1 MTRQN
6 NVYEYFAF
14 VSYKRE
20 DEKWAKWLQKKL
32 ESYSLPTALRK
43 QNPTLPNKIRPV
55 FRDQSELSGGNL
67 KAEIEKGLKNSKFL
81 IVICSPRSAKSPW
94 VSKEVQFFIDNGR
107 SEFII
112 PFIIGGTPNATDPDD
127 ECFPEGLRQL
137 KGEKELLGININEMG
152 RDAAAIKVIARMFDI
167 RFDVLWQRHKRSR
180 HLRNLIL
187 AIILILIVMTIV
199 IFAAVLFNKNN
210 VIESQNN
217 HLQTL
222 VNELQEENITFSQM
236 SSDRKLYEYVGTL
249 RGRNEGWPLDI
260 IAFHPSEPIVAF
272 ADSWGFW
279 IHYLSSNVE
288 IQLSAHGKY
297 IEPGEFLQGIGF
309 SKDGLNLWV
318 SNFDTTYCFDTKSFC
333 LLKQYDYEYN
343 DTANEDGNGNETE
356 DEDDGYNSYIIK
368 YNDDSDIKYNY
379 DGKILTVIDDNNIE
393 IISTKMLS
401 IEDTTIQRLKNPTFN
416 EVLLISDSRAA
427 IYNNKSH
434 KFTQFFRGYD
444 RNYFG
449 FSQDG
454 NYLIAENDI
463 FERIHQTDTIS
474 ELQYQRFPKQDLP
487 TFTSNVRYNYDAHSN
502 TLLEHNENAIFLKNG
517 KSVKKLDVIKKYT
530 IGNGQEYLSNAL
542 FAGPNKIIAI
552 VEQGNIRVFNA
563 VTLSLI
569 GILKN
574 FQWLDPSCID
584 NEQNLA
590 HAEAFIADSKYIN
603 GRLWVLSSGGVLR
616 IYNVE
621 KLQTESVVILP
632 YDSPESLRLGSLD
645 NFHIDDDGSQ
655 IQYSFSGDSLHY
667 YVCDLRALNKP
678 ESSKLTP

>member
-14 VSYKRE
+14 ISYKRE

-112 PFIIGGTPNATDPDD
+112 PFIIVGTPNATDPDD

-152 RDAAAIKVIARMFDI
+152 RDAAAIKVIARMFDL
-167 RFDVLWQRHKRSR
+167 RFDVLRQRHKRSK
-180 HLRNLIL
+180 HLRNLFW
-187 AIILILIVMTIV
+187 IIALGLIVLSVV
-199 IFAAVLFNKNN
+199 IFAAVLFNKNK
-210 VIESQNN
+210 VIESQNSR
-217 HLQTL
+217 LQTL

-249 RGRNEGWPLDI
+249 RGHNEDWPLEWV
-260 IAFHPSEPIVAF
+260 AFHPSEPIVAF
-272 ADSWGFW
+272 SDNWGFW
-279 IHYLSSNVE
+279 VHYLRSNAE
-288 IQLSAHGKY
+288 IQLSAN
-297 IEPGEFLQGIGF
+297 GEDIDVGEVNSLIF
-309 SKDGLNLWV
+309 SDNGLELWSS
-318 SNFDTTYCFDTKSFC
+318 SNFMTYCWDARTFD
-333 LLKQYDYEYN
+333 LLKQFTFNEYYELTDENNSYN
-343 DTANEDGNGNETE
+343 CDISWSAFETDTIINYAYDGNLLR
-356 DEDDGYNSYIIK
+356 I
-368 YNDDSDIKYNY
+368 
-379 DGKILTVIDDNNIE
+379 IDDNNIE
-393 IISTKMLS
+393 INSTKMQTFGDS
-401 IEDTTIQRLKNPTFN
+401 TIVQLKNPTYD

-434 KFTQFFRGYD
+434 KFMQFFRGYD

-449 FSQDG
+449 FSKDG

-487 TFTSNVRYNYDAHSN
+487 TFTSNVRYDYDARSN
-502 TLLEHNENAIFLKNG
+502 TLLEHDENSILIKKD
-517 KSVKKLDVIKKYT
+517 KSVKVLDVIKQYT
-530 IGNGQEYLSNAL
+530 LGNGQEYLSNAL
-542 FAGPNKIIAI
+542 FAGPDKIIAI
-552 VEQGNIRVFNA
+552 VEQGDIRVFNA

-574 FQWLDPSCID
+574 FRWLDPSCIE
-584 NEQNLA
+584 NKKEMA
-590 HAEAFIADSKYIN
+590 HFEAFIADSKYIN

-645 NFHIDDDGSQ
+645 NFHIDDDGSK
-655 IQYSFSGDSLHY
+655 IHYSFAGDSLNY
-667 YVCDLRALNKP
+667 YVCDLSALNK
-678 ESSKLTP
+678 SK

>member
-14 VSYKRE
+14 ISYKRE

-152 RDAAAIKVIARMFDI
+152 RDAAAIKVIARMFDL
-167 RFDVLWQRHKRSR
+167 RFDVLWQRHKRSK
-180 HLRNLIL
+180 HLRNLFW
-187 AIILILIVMTIV
+187 IIALGLIVLSVV
-199 IFAAVLFNKNN
+199 IFAAVLFNKNK
-210 VIESQNN
+210 VIESQNSQ
-217 HLQTL
+217 LQTL

-236 SSDRKLYEYVGTL
+236 SSDRELYEYVGTL
-249 RGRNEGWPLDI
+249 RGRNEGWPLEW
-260 IAFHPSEPIVAF
+260 IAFHPSEPIVVF
-272 ADSWGFW
+272 SDNWGFW
-279 IHYLSSNVE
+279 VHYLRSNVE
-288 IQLSAHGKY
+288 IQLSANGKY
-297 IEPGEFLQGIGF
+297 IEPGYYPQGIGF
-309 SKDGLNLWV
+309 SDDGLEIWISSDCIIYCL
-318 SNFDTTYCFDTKSFC
+318 DTRSFR
-333 LLKQYDYEYN
+333 LLKQYTPY
-343 DTANEDGNGNETE
+343 DTVYE
-356 DEDDGYNSYIIK
+356 DEDYDSSIIK

-393 IISTKMLS
+393 IISTKMPC
-401 IEDTTIQRLKNPTFN
+401 IENAKIRRLKNPAFD

-427 IYNNKSH
+427 IYDKKLQ
-434 KFTQFFRGYD
+434 KFIQFFRGY
-444 RNYFG
+444 NPYQFG

-474 ELQYQRFPKQDLP
+474 KLPYNRYPKQNFPNL
-487 TFTSNVRYNYDAHSN
+487 TSTVRYNYDAGSN
-502 TLLEHNENAIFLKNG
+502 
-517 KSVKKLDVIKKYT
+517 
-530 IGNGQEYLSNAL
+530 YL
-542 FAGPNKIIAI
+542 AGA
-552 VEQGNIRVFNA
+552 
-563 VTLSLI
+563 
-569 GILKN
+569 
-574 FQWLDPSCID
+574 
-584 NEQNLA
+584 
-590 HAEAFIADSKYIN
+590 
-603 GRLWVLSSGGVLR
+603 
-616 IYNVE
+616 
-621 KLQTESVVILP
+621 
-632 YDSPESLRLGSLD
+632 
-645 NFHIDDDGSQ
+645 
-655 IQYSFSGDSLHY
+655 
-667 YVCDLRALNKP
+667 
-678 ESSKLTP
+678 

>member
-14 VSYKRE
+14 ISYKRE

-67 KAEIEKGLKNSKFL
+67 KAEIEKGLDNSKYL

-112 PFIIGGTPNATDPDD
+112 PFIIGGTPNATDPAD

-152 RDAAAIKVIARMFDI
+152 RDAAAIKVIARMFDL
-167 RFDVLWQRHKRSR
+167 RFDVLWQRHKRSK
-180 HLRNLIL
+180 HLRNLFW
-187 AIILILIVMTIV
+187 IIALGLIVLSVV
-199 IFAAVLFNKNN
+199 IFAAVLLNKNK
-210 VIESQNN
+210 VIESQNSQ
-217 HLQTL
+217 LQTL
-222 VNELQEENITFSQM
+222 VNELQEENITFSHM
-236 SSDRKLYEYVGTL
+236 SSDRELYEYVGTL
-249 RGRNEGWPLDI
+249 RGRNEGWPLELI
-260 IAFHPSEPIVAF
+260 SFHPSEPIVAF

-297 IEPGEFLQGIGF
+297 IEPGPFLQGIGF
-309 SKDGLNLWV
+309 SKDGHNLWV
-318 SNFDTTYCFDTKSFC
+318 SNIDTTYCFDSRSFC
-333 LLKQYDYEYN
+333 LLKQYNQYN
-343 DTANEDGNGNETE
+343 YDSNATANENENE
-356 DEDDGYNSYIIK
+356 NEDDGYNSYII
-368 YNDDSDIKYNY
+368 NFNVDSDLKYNY
-379 DGKILTVIDDNNIE
+379 DGNILTVIGDNNVE
-393 IISTKMLS
+393 IASTKMPFL
-401 IEDTTIQRLKNPTFN
+401 EDSTISRLKNPTFD
-416 EVLLISDSRAA
+416 EVLFISDSRAA
-427 IYNNKSH
+427 IYDKKLQ
-434 KFTQFFRGYD
+434 KFTQFFRGYKPY
-444 RNYFG
+444 RFG

-463 FERIHQTDTIS
+463 FERVHQTDTIS

-487 TFTSNVRYNYDAHSN
+487 TFTSNVKYNYDARSN
-502 TLLEHNENAIFLKNG
+502 TVLEHNENSILLKNG
-517 KSVKKLDVIKKYT
+517 KSVKILDVIKQYT
-530 IGNGQEYLSNAL
+530 MGNGQEFITDAL
-542 FAGPNKIIAI
+542 FAGPDKIIAI
-552 VEQGNIRVFNA
+552 VGQGNIRVFNA

-574 FQWLDPSCID
+574 FRGPDPSCIE
-584 NEQNLA
+584 NEREMA
-590 HAEAFIADSKYIN
+590 HCEAFIADSKYIN

-632 YDSPESLRLGSLD
+632 YDTPESLRLGYLD
-645 NFHIDDDGSQ
+645 NCFIEDDGSK
-655 IQYSFSGDSLHY
+655 IHYSFSGDSLNY
-667 YVCDLRALNKP
+667 YVCDLSALNK
-678 ESSKLTP
+678 SK